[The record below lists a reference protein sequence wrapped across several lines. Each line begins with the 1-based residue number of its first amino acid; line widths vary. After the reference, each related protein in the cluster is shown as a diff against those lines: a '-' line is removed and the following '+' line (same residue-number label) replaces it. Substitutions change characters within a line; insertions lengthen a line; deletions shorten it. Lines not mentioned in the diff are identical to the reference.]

1 MSQFTVHR
9 NTNPTT
15 KAAIPFLLNVQ
26 SDLIEDLGTRV
37 AVPLYPAAAMK
48 GKAIRTLTPT
58 FEIDGK
64 QYVMMTPQLAGI
76 PKKLLGAP
84 VADISAK
91 RDEIISALDLLITGI

>member
-1 MSQFTVHR
+1 MPQFTVHR
-9 NTNPTT
+9 NTNPGT

-26 SDLIEDLGTRV
+26 NDLIEDLDTRV

-48 GKAIRTLTPT
+48 GKALRTLTPI
-58 FEIDGK
+58 FEVDGK

-76 PKKLLGAP
+76 PKKLLGAT
-84 VADISAK
+84 VADLSER